1 MSASTSELFDRL
13 SRVLLD
19 LSLFGILLQLKL
31 VDTVLGMGA
40 VSHPWRG
47 RLELPSHELDLLTAG
62 SGPMLKLC
70 AMVFS
75 FISGVGIRFVL
86 KTRKN

>member
-47 RLELPSHELDLLTAG
+47 RLELPSHGICSLPALDRCSSCARWCSFLSLGWVFG
-62 SGPMLKLC
+62 S
-70 AMVFS
+70 S
-75 FISGVGIRFVL
+75 
-86 KTRKN
+86 